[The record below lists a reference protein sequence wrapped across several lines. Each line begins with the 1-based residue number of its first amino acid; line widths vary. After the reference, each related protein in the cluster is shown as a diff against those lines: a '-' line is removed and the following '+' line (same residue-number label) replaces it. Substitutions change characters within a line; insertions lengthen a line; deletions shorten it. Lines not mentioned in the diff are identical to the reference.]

1 MFRNR
6 RAAVAGTLAAAASAL
21 ALAAAGSPALAAGG
35 WTPTSIS
42 GAAGDNVGLNGAFAR
57 TSTDAWVVGQQFGPA
72 GQPAPPPVTYHWNG
86 STWSPVPVPALI
98 AAGGLTAVSA
108 SSASDAW
115 AVGFEVLGRHHRQAV
130 LEHWNGGAWSPDTS
144 GAVATTPNVTLT
156 GVVDLSTA
164 NAWAIAAG
172 GGSHGLAHWDG
183 TAWSFAAFP
192 DANFS
197 PSAGQAISA
206 SSASDVWVVGSTFNA
221 ATFASV
227 PEAEHFDGTAWNTVP
242 LAQPGGSATLGA
254 VVAISPTNAW
264 AAGEVTSS
272 TSPVGGGTLIEHWN
286 GASWSVVP
294 SPTPGFEPQISGIAA
309 RSANDVIAVGD
320 TLPTEN
326 GGPLQDVILRFN
338 GNAWSIDISGTQG
351 FLGAAA
357 AAPGGAEEFAVGN
370 SSGST
375 GVILSHP

>member
-1 MFRNR
+1 MLRNKT
-6 RAAVAGTLAAAASAL
+6 AAAAGTLVAAASAL

-42 GAAGDNVGLNGAFAR
+42 GAAGDNVALNGAFAR

-72 GQPAPPPVTYHWNG
+72 GQSAPPPVSYHWNG
-86 STWSPVPVPALI
+86 STWSLVPVPALG

-108 SSASDAW
+108 SSAADAW
-115 AVGFEVLGRHHRQAV
+115 AVGFEVLAPRHRQAV
-130 LEHWNGGAWSPDTS
+130 LEHWNGSAWSRDVTD
-144 GAVATTPNVTLT
+144 AVATSNATLT
-156 GVVDLSTA
+156 GVVDLSPGS
-164 NAWAIAAG
+164 AWAVTAG
-172 GGSHGLAHWDG
+172 SGSQGLAHWNG

-192 DANFS
+192 DANFT

-206 SSASDVWVVGSTFNA
+206 TSASDVWVVGSTLNA

-227 PEAEHFDGTAWNTVP
+227 PEAEHFDGTSWSTVP
-242 LAQPGGSATLGA
+242 LAQPGGSAKIAA
-254 VVAISPTNAW
+254 VVAVSPTNAW

-286 GASWSVVP
+286 GASWSVAP
-294 SPTPGFEPQISGIAA
+294 SPTPGFEPEITGIAA
-309 RSANDVIAVGD
+309 RSASDVIAVGE

-326 GGPLQDVILRFN
+326 GGPEQDVILRFN
-338 GNAWSIDISGTQG
+338 GSSWSSDIGATQG

-357 AAPGGAEEFAVGN
+357 AAPGGAAEFAVGN